1 MGGFP
6 HGKMKG
12 PFMQLPSKTT
22 SISMLNAWDFFAE
35 HLFIGLA
42 DQGKDIVLRFIREYS
57 SLRILAPR

>member
-1 MGGFP
+1 
-6 HGKMKG
+6 
-12 PFMQLPSKTT
+12 MQLPSKTT